1 MEGSI
6 SSSSLAN
13 SLRTDAEMVGLGL
26 MGRLLVK
33 VLTRRQW
40 PRELCGVVN
49 YAVVESLETNH
60 VLIPGHTI
68 LQIGEDVGEELGGDI
83 GVVTEGLVFVEG
95 SVGQRLAVD
104 LEAVVVQEELPV
116 VDSGHLQLGKTLLE
130 LLISQHGFYLNVGV
144 CG

>member
-6 SSSSLAN
+6 GSPGLAD
-13 SLRTDAEMVGLGL
+13 SLRADAEMVGLGL

-40 PRELCGVVN
+40 PRELCSVVDD
-49 YAVVESLETNH
+49 AVIESLETNH
-60 VLIPGHTI
+60 VLIPGHTV

-95 SVGQRLAVD
+95 SVRQGLAID

-116 VDSGHLQLGKTLLE
+116 VDSGYLQLGEALLE
-130 LLISQHGFYLNVGV
+130 LLISQHVF
-144 CG
+144 